1 MKHRDG
7 CKYKIC
13 IRCGL
18 EWNVSVKDKYK
29 YYICPVCRAKIKRGE
44 NNAGSND
51 TGKDV

>member
-1 MKHRDG
+1 MKHRNG

-29 YYICPVCRAKIKRGE
+29 YYICPVCRLKNKHKSVEG
-44 NNAGSND
+44 G
-51 TGKDV
+51 